1 MKRFAVALTLL
12 LTPLSAAED
21 LHNYRMLT
29 VVGQGKTKVM
39 ATISDVELGVEVQ
52 GKTAQEVQRTL
63 AQQIKPVIDML
74 KKEKVE
80 KLQTGSIN
88 ITPQW
93 STGTPAVVVGYTGYN
108 SISFSA
114 PIDKAGALID
124 ASIKAGANRL
134 QNLVQRPDD
143 ETLRSAHDTA
153 ITDAIQDAQAQ
164 ANTALAALGLKQRV
178 IARVTVAPFNSGGP
192 AYHYAYREM
201 SMAAAAPKTQI
212 LPQEQ
217 DINSTVTLE
226 IEYN

>member
-1 MKRFAVALTLL
+1 MKRLAIALTLL
-12 LTPLSAAED
+12 LAPLSADED
-21 LHNYRMLT
+21 LHNYRILS

-52 GKTAQEVQRTL
+52 GKTAQEVQRAL
-63 AQQIKPVIDML
+63 AQQIRPVIDML

-93 STGTPAVVVGYTGYN
+93 STGSPAVVVGYTGFN

-114 PIDKAGALID
+114 PVDKAGALID

-143 ETLRSAHDTA
+143 EILRNAHDTA

-164 ANTALAALGLKQRV
+164 ANAALAALGLKQRL
-178 IARVTVAPFNSGGP
+178 IARVTVAPFNGSGP
-192 AYHYAYREM
+192 YYHYAYREM
-201 SMAAAAPKTQI
+201 SMNAAAAKTEVM
-212 LPQEQ
+212 PQEQ
-217 DINSTVTLE
+217 NITSTVTLE